1 MIELSQKGMVG
12 LFRQTCEG
20 LTDPRK
26 KGNNLQ
32 YSLVDIWS
40 SGFAV
45 TFFQSPS
52 FLAFQRLMELNRG
65 KNNARSLFKITDIP
79 TDDQIRNVFDV
90 IEQKDLEKIH
100 ALFFTLIFAFEQQG
114 HLEEFRIK
122 ELGNTLPIAMDGTDT
137 SFSKA
142 ISCKGC
148 LVRTHED
155 GHKDYTHKMIAPM
168 IVSPYKK
175 GIVLSLPPEI
185 ILNTD
190 GATKQD
196 CEINGAKRNLLRYGK
211 IYKALRVTFT
221 MDDLYSHQPLC
232 REILGI
238 NCHFISV
245 CKEES
250 HKTIY
255 EWIKGICKTYTEEYF
270 ENGKRYTAVY
280 VYAEEIPIKDGNDAL
295 RVNFFDVIITTATGK
310 PYHNSFITCYPL
322 TEKVLRAL
330 TACGRAKWRGE
341 NEGHNM
347 LKNHG
352 PSLSHNFGHGETLS
366 SVMVTLILLSFL
378 MHAILFFTD
387 HLYIAILTKLSFS
400 RQTFFRD
407 ASALT
412 RYLPF
417 TDFVQL
423 ETFMLKGL
431 NNETTQEDL
440 HELMQQ
446 GTAQNLSPPVA
457 EKTGK

>member
-196 CEINGAKRNLLRYGK
+196 CEI
-211 IYKALRVTFT
+211 
-221 MDDLYSHQPLC
+221 
-232 REILGI
+232 
-238 NCHFISV
+238 
-245 CKEES
+245 
-250 HKTIY
+250 
-255 EWIKGICKTYTEEYF
+255 YT
-270 ENGKRYTAVY
+270 
-280 VYAEEIPIKDGNDAL
+280 
-295 RVNFFDVIITTATGK
+295 
-310 PYHNSFITCYPL
+310 
-322 TEKVLRAL
+322 
-330 TACGRAKWRGE
+330 
-341 NEGHNM
+341 
-347 LKNHG
+347 
-352 PSLSHNFGHGETLS
+352 
-366 SVMVTLILLSFL
+366 
-378 MHAILFFTD
+378 
-387 HLYIAILTKLSFS
+387 
-400 RQTFFRD
+400 
-407 ASALT
+407 
-412 RYLPF
+412 LPQ
-417 TDFVQL
+417 D
-423 ETFMLKGL
+423 
-431 NNETTQEDL
+431 
-440 HELMQQ
+440 
-446 GTAQNLSPPVA
+446 
-457 EKTGK
+457 